1 MRKSKYYAAA
11 GALMDA
17 ALGSTGGGTVAGGDL
32 SEPLVER
39 ERGGARVRSI
49 TSVWRACESA
59 GGRGHG
65 RGQGCND
72 AGGVGGGAEN
82 RAEEGWGERVRD
94 GFVSR
99 KKGGGGVWRREKS
112 LSEERG

>member
-32 SEPLVER
+32 AEPLVER

-49 TSVWRACESA
+49 TSVWE
-59 GGRGHG
+59 
-65 RGQGCND
+65 
-72 AGGVGGGAEN
+72 GV
-82 RAEEGWGERVRD
+82 R
-94 GFVSR
+94 
-99 KKGGGGVWRREKS
+99 
-112 LSEERG
+112 ERGRPRSWKGAGM